1 MKAKCTGAM
10 ALVWCAWLWAC
21 SGGPQEVVYEQQT
34 DLETLDPQ
42 GQNIVF
48 WYQHTGE
55 REEALQEL
63 IADFN
68 QTNRHGI
75 AMRGEYMGRYG
86 DIYNKMNVGIQSGSL
101 AANLVVAY
109 QNQALAYYQ
118 ADGIVDITPY
128 MDSPKW
134 GLSPE
139 ERSDYV
145 QAFLA
150 QDNLGGVQVGFPPN
164 RSMELLYYNVDW
176 LRELGYDEPPATW
189 DDFAA
194 LCRLAPEQ
202 PFSKNENPE
211 RSLGFLLD
219 VDASRFAAMV
229 FSRGGDLV
237 DATGTAYALN
247 SPEVKAVLELMQ
259 ELARDDAIDIASERD
274 GELNEFVTGQILF
287 SQDSSSGLPFYKSG
301 IEDSGLDFA
310 WGVTHPPQTG
320 ARPVVDVYGASVSIC
335 ASTPEKQLAAWLF
348 LKWFTAPEQQ
358 ARWVRASNY
367 FPVRKTTAQAL
378 ESYFEQNPHYAV
390 AFGMLDYGKSEP
402 TLAGYEQ
409 VRRQIQEA
417 MIEAMEGGDIEQ
429 VVEELQRTA
438 NQTLEP

>member
-1 MKAKCTGAM
+1 MKPKSAMTLIGCALLGA
-10 ALVWCAWLWAC
+10 C
-21 SGGPQEVVYEQQT
+21 GGQQEAVYEQQT
-34 DLETLDPQ
+34 SLETLDPQ
-42 GQNIVF
+42 GQKIVF
-48 WYQHTGE
+48 WYQHTRE
-55 REEALQEL
+55 REEALQDL

-68 QTNRHGI
+68 QTNRYGI
-75 AMRGEYMGRYG
+75 EVRGEYVGRYG
-86 DIYNKMNVGIQSGSL
+86 DIYNKMNVSIQSGSL
-101 AANLVVAY
+101 AASLVVAY

-118 ADGIVDITPY
+118 ADGIVDIAPY
-128 MDSPKW
+128 MDSPEW

-145 QAFLA
+145 QAFLE
-150 QDNLGGVQVGFPPN
+150 QDNIAGVQLGFPPN
-164 RSMELLYYNVDW
+164 RSMELLYYNADW

-194 LCRLAPEQ
+194 MCRLAKEQ
-202 PFSKNENPE
+202 PFSKNEDPAH
-211 RSLGFLLD
+211 SLGFLLD

-237 DATGTAYALN
+237 DAAGTTYALD

-259 ELARDDAIDIASERD
+259 ELAQDGAIHIAGERD
-274 GELNEFVTGQILF
+274 AELNEFVTGQILF

-301 IEDSGLDFA
+301 IEDSGLTFE

-320 ARPVVDVYGASVSIC
+320 SKPVVDVYGASVSIC
-335 ASTPEKQLAAWLF
+335 AGAPEKQLAAWLF

-367 FPVRKTTAQAL
+367 FPVRKSTAREL
-378 ESYFEQNPHYAV
+378 ESYFEENPHYGV

-402 TLAGYEQ
+402 TMAGYQQ
-409 VRRQIQEA
+409 VRRLIQEA
-417 MIEAMEGGDIEQ
+417 MVEAIEGGDVEQ
-429 VVEELQRTA
+429 VVEELQYAA
-438 NQTLEP
+438 NQTTEP

>member
-1 MKAKCTGAM
+1 MKPKCAM
-10 ALVWCAWLWAC
+10 PLVWCALLGAC
-21 SGGPQEVVYEQQT
+21 GGSQEAVYEQQT
-34 DLETLDPQ
+34 NFETLDPQ
-42 GQNIVF
+42 GQKIVF
-48 WYQHTGE
+48 WYQHTRE
-55 REEALQEL
+55 REEALQDL

-68 QTNRHGI
+68 RTNRYGI
-75 AMRGEYMGRYG
+75 EVRGEYVGRYG

-101 AANLVVAY
+101 AASLVVAY

-139 ERSDYV
+139 ERGDYV
-145 QAFLA
+145 QAFLE
-150 QDNLGGVQVGFPPN
+150 QDNIGGVQVGFPPN
-164 RSMELLYYNVDW
+164 RSMELLYYNFDW
-176 LRELGYDEPPATW
+176 LRELGYYDPPATW

-194 LCRLAPEQ
+194 MCRLAKEQ
-202 PFSKNENPE
+202 PFSKNEDPA

-237 DATGTAYALN
+237 DATGTTYALD
-247 SPEVKAVLELMQ
+247 SPETKAVLELMQ
-259 ELARDDAIDIASERD
+259 ELAQDGAIHIAGERD
-274 GELNEFVTGQILF
+274 AELNEFVTGQILF

-301 IEDSGLDFA
+301 IEDSGLAFE

-320 ARPVVDVYGASVSIC
+320 SRPVVDVYGASVSVC

-367 FPVRKTTAQAL
+367 FPVRKSTAREL
-378 ESYFEQNPHYAV
+378 ESYFEENPHYGV

-402 TLAGYEQ
+402 TMAGYQQ
-409 VRRQIQEA
+409 VRRLIQEA
-417 MIEAMEGGDIEQ
+417 MVEATEGGDVKQ
-429 VVEELQRTA
+429 VVEELQRAA

>member
-1 MKAKCTGAM
+1 MKLKSAM
-10 ALVWCAWLWAC
+10 TLVWCALLGAC
-21 SGGPQEVVYEQQT
+21 GGSQEVVYEQQT
-34 DLETLDPQ
+34 SVEALDPQ
-42 GQNIVF
+42 GQKVVF
-48 WYQHTGE
+48 WYQHTRE
-55 REEALQEL
+55 REEALQAL

-68 QTNRHGI
+68 QTNRYGI
-75 AMRGEYMGRYG
+75 EVRGEYVGRYG

-139 ERSDYV
+139 ERGDYV
-145 QAFLA
+145 EAFLE
-150 QDNLGGVQVGFPPN
+150 QDNVGGVQIGFPPN
-164 RSMELLYYNVDW
+164 RSMELLYYNFDW

-194 LCRLAPEQ
+194 MCRLAKEQ
-202 PFSKNENPE
+202 PFSKNEDPA

-237 DATGTAYALN
+237 DATGTTYALD
-247 SPEVKAVLELMQ
+247 SPEAKAVLELIQ
-259 ELARDDAIDIASERD
+259 ELAQDGAIHIAGERD
-274 GELNEFVTGQILF
+274 AELNEFVTGQVLF

-301 IEDSGLDFA
+301 IEDSGLVFE

-320 ARPVVDVYGASVSIC
+320 SRPVVDVYGASVSIC
-335 ASTPEKQLAAWLF
+335 AGTPEKQLAAWLF

-367 FPVRKTTAQAL
+367 FPVRQSTAREL
-378 ESYFEQNPHYAV
+378 ESYFEENPHYGV
-390 AFGMLDYGKSEP
+390 AFGMLEYGKSEP
-402 TLAGYEQ
+402 TIAGYEQ
-409 VRRQIQEA
+409 VRRLIQEA
-417 MIEAMEGGDIEQ
+417 MVEAIEGGDIEQ
-429 VVEELQRTA
+429 VVEELQRAA
-438 NQTLEP
+438 NLTLEP

>member
-1 MKAKCTGAM
+1 MKPKSVLT
-10 ALVWCAWLWAC
+10 LVWCAVLGAC
-21 SGGPQEVVYEQQT
+21 GGQQEAIYEQQIS
-34 DLETLDPQ
+34 LENLDPQ
-42 GQNIVF
+42 GRKIVF
-48 WYQHTGE
+48 WYQHTGQ
-55 REEALQEL
+55 REEALQAL

-68 QTNRHGI
+68 QTNRYRI
-75 AMRGEYMGRYG
+75 EVRGEYMGRYG

-109 QNQALAYYQ
+109 QNQARAYYQ

-128 MDSPKW
+128 MDSPQW

-145 QAFLA
+145 QAFLE

-176 LRELGYDEPPATW
+176 LHELGFDEPPATW

-194 LCRLAPEQ
+194 MCRLAKEQ
-202 PFSKNENPE
+202 PFSKNESPA

-229 FSRGGDLV
+229 FSRGGELV
-237 DATGTAYALN
+237 DSTGSAYALD
-247 SPEVKAVLELMQ
+247 SPEVKAVLALIQ
-259 ELARDDAIDIASERD
+259 ELARDGAIDIASERD
-274 GELNEFVTGQILF
+274 VEVNEFVTGQILF

-301 IEDSGLDFA
+301 IEDSGLDFE

-320 ARPVVDVYGASVSIC
+320 SKPVVDVYGASVSIC
-335 ASTPEKQLAAWLF
+335 TGAPEKQLAAWLF
-348 LKWFTAPEQQ
+348 LKWFTAPQQQ

-367 FPVRKTTAQAL
+367 FPVRKSTAREL
-378 ESYFEQNPHYAV
+378 GSYFEENPHYRE

-402 TLAGYEQ
+402 TMAGYEQ
-409 VRRQIQEA
+409 VRRLIQEA
-417 MIEAMEGGDIEQ
+417 MIGAIEGEDVEQ
-429 VVEELQRTA
+429 VVAELQRAA
-438 NQTLEP
+438 NQTIEP

>member
-1 MKAKCTGAM
+1 MKLKSAM
-10 ALVWCAWLWAC
+10 TLVWYALLGAC
-21 SGGPQEVVYEQQT
+21 GGSQEVVYEQQT
-34 DLETLDPQ
+34 SVETLDPQ
-42 GQNIVF
+42 GQKVVF
-48 WYQHTGE
+48 WYQHTRE
-55 REEALQEL
+55 REEALQDL

-68 QTNRHGI
+68 QTNRYGI
-75 AMRGEYMGRYG
+75 EVRGEYVGRYG

-139 ERSDYV
+139 ERGDYV
-145 QAFLA
+145 EAFLE
-150 QDNLGGVQVGFPPN
+150 QDNVGGVQIGFPPN
-164 RSMELLYYNVDW
+164 RSMELLYYNFDW

-194 LCRLAPEQ
+194 MCRLAKEQ
-202 PFSKNENPE
+202 PFSKNEDPA

-237 DATGTAYALN
+237 DATGTTYALD
-247 SPEVKAVLELMQ
+247 SPEAKAVLELIQ
-259 ELARDDAIDIASERD
+259 ELAQDGAIHIAGERD
-274 GELNEFVTGQILF
+274 AELNEFVTGQVLF

-301 IEDSGLDFA
+301 IEDSGLVFE

-320 ARPVVDVYGASVSIC
+320 SRPVVDVYGASVSIC
-335 ASTPEKQLAAWLF
+335 AGTPEKQLAAWLF

-367 FPVRKTTAQAL
+367 FPVRQSTAREL
-378 ESYFEQNPHYAV
+378 ESYFEENPHYGV
-390 AFGMLDYGKSEP
+390 AFGMLEYGKSEP
-402 TLAGYEQ
+402 TIAGYEQ
-409 VRRQIQEA
+409 VRRLIQEA
-417 MIEAMEGGDIEQ
+417 MVEAIEGGDIEQ
-429 VVEELQRTA
+429 VVEELQRAA
-438 NQTLEP
+438 NLTLEP

>member
-1 MKAKCTGAM
+1 MKPKSAM
-10 ALVWCAWLWAC
+10 TLVWCAFLWAC
-21 SGGPQEVVYEQQT
+21 GGQQEAVYKQQT
-34 DLETLDPQ
+34 NIEALDPQ
-42 GQNIVF
+42 GQKIVF
-48 WYQHTGE
+48 WYQHTGP
-55 REEALQEL
+55 REDALQKL

-68 QTNRHGI
+68 QTNRSGI
-75 AMRGEYMGRYG
+75 EVRGEYMGRYG

-101 AANLVVAY
+101 AASLVVAY

-118 ADGIVDITPY
+118 ADGIVDIAPY

-134 GLSPE
+134 GLSPA

-150 QDNLGGVQVGFPPN
+150 QDNIGGVQVGFPPN

-176 LRELGYDEPPATW
+176 LRELGYDAPPATW

-194 LCRLAPEQ
+194 MCRQAKEQ
-202 PFSKNENPE
+202 PFSKNENPVH
-211 RSLGFLLD
+211 SLGFLLD

-237 DATGTAYALN
+237 DATGTAYALD
-247 SPEVKAVLELMQ
+247 SPEVIAVLELLQ
-259 ELARDDAIDIASERD
+259 ELARDGAIDIAGERD
-274 GELNEFVTGQILF
+274 AELNEFVTGNILF

-301 IEDSGLDFA
+301 IEDAGLAFE

-320 ARPVVDVYGASVSIC
+320 VRPVVDVYGASVSIC
-335 ASTPEKQLAAWLF
+335 AGPPAKQLAAWLF

-358 ARWVRASNY
+358 ARWVRVSNY
-367 FPVRKTTAQAL
+367 FPVRKSTAREL
-378 ESYFEQNPHYAV
+378 ESYFAENPHYGV

-402 TLAGYEQ
+402 TIVGYEQ
-409 VRRQIQEA
+409 VRKLIQEA
-417 MIEAMEGGDIEQ
+417 MIEAIEGGD
-429 VVEELQRTA
+429 VGSVAEELQRVA
-438 NQTLEP
+438 NQTLDP